1 MFIAEITLGLLALAA
16 IAATARAVATDGRR
30 RVPTDRLRMP

>member
-1 MFIAEITLGLLALAA
+1 MFIAEITMGLLALAA
-16 IAATARAVATDGRR
+16 IAAAVRALVTDGHR

>member
-16 IAATARAVATDGRR
+16 IAAAVRALVTDGHR
-30 RVPTDRLRMP
+30 RVPVDRLRMP